1 MTSMFQMLEILMK
14 CCVYTSFVPSAGL
27 FSVRRGDYR
36 LEKSSVRQKKSL
48 LSAPFFALICW
59 VLSSVLR
66 LPFPASIGA
75 ARFSSANLVRF
86 GQSDAIGPGHR
97 FSAAACYRRFC
108 FRAQVVAGRFAFPRM
123 VSCSG

>member
-1 MTSMFQMLEILMK
+1 MTSVFQMLEILMK

-27 FSVRRGDYR
+27 FSVDVGITDKSV
-36 LEKSSVRQKKSL
+36 EKSSVRQKKSL

-59 VLSSVLR
+59 VLR